1 MTPCSRF
8 WTRTFVVVLAIVVG
22 GIGASAHA
30 QEFGRLQDMKE
41 RSNVAYFYFAP
52 PGEATVQ
59 VQVQGTVPRPGL
71 YEVSESTD
79 LNKLLT
85 FAGGA
90 ALEPRPE
97 NRERPEITI
106 RVYRPKAQ
114 GRSRVL
120 EASFDQ
126 VLAGEKEFQRFNDN
140 DIVVVETIQQRNF
153 TWRDV
158 LSLGSTALNITLLV
172 VRILDIRN

>member
-97 NRERPEITI
+97 NRDRPDITI
-106 RVYRPKAQ
+106 RVYRPSDQ
-114 GRSRVL
+114 SRAVVL
-120 EASFDQ
+120 EASFEQ
-126 VLAGEKEFQRFNDN
+126 ILSGRKQFQQFRDG
-140 DIVVVETIQQRNF
+140 DIVVVETVNQRSF
-153 TWRDV
+153 TWRDLLSISSTT
-158 LSLGSTALNITLLV
+158 LSLALLA
-172 VRILDIRN
+172 VRIIRLRN